1 VTPFDPFALLSM
13 LLAFYPAVSPAAFA
27 QARRER
33 PEYFAGGSII
43 GSKGDKLQLPD
54 GRVFDCIFASGGPL
68 SGQRWQVLDV
78 TNATASGSD
87 GFALEAGPLTPLDEQ
102 TPLASLT
109 ATSFEGIVADELSA
123 FGDSDGLLHA
133 AADAASRFDGSADL
147 EQAAGEL
154 LGPAGEHHDGTTR
167 ALDGDSLTELLE
179 TTDAHGRIID
189 DTLPETE
196 VELPDDI
203 NEPPEPGDPRPPET
217 PPGHGE
223 PPEPPPTA
231 PF

>member
-78 TNATASGSD
+78 TNDD
-87 GFALEAGPLTPLDEQ
+87 GERLRRLRAG
-102 TPLASLT
+102 
-109 ATSFEGIVADELSA
+109 G
-123 FGDSDGLLHA
+123 G
-133 AADAASRFDGSADL
+133 AADAARRAN
-147 EQAAGEL
+147 AARV
-154 LGPAGEHHDGTTR
+154 P
-167 ALDGDSLTELLE
+167 DGDVL
-179 TTDAHGRIID
+179 
-189 DTLPETE
+189 
-196 VELPDDI
+196 
-203 NEPPEPGDPRPPET
+203 
-217 PPGHGE
+217 
-223 PPEPPPTA
+223 
-231 PF
+231 

>member
-133 AADAASRFDGSADL
+133 AADAAARFDGSADL
-147 EQAAGEL
+147 EQARGSCSAP
-154 LGPAGEHHDGTTR
+154 PASITTATTR
-167 ALDGDSLTELLE
+167 ALDGDEPHGAPG
-179 TTDAHGRIID
+179 AHGRARPD
-189 DTLPETE
+189 HHGDAPGLRRSRSPTTLPSPRT
-196 VELPDDI
+196 I
-203 NEPPEPGDPRPPET
+203 RPPKRRR
-217 PPGHGE
+217 PRRAAGA
-223 PPEPPPTA
+223 A
-231 PF
+231 PQGAPI